1 MAALTST
8 MLNLADAR
16 KRVDPDDKMATIIE
30 MLAQENAIYQDM
42 PFLEGNLPTGHRTTV
57 RTSLPSVGYRA
68 LNQGVA
74 RSKSTTRQVD
84 FACGIL
90 EGRSAVDIE
99 LVNMQPNPA
108 AFRLS
113 EASAFME
120 AMAQKVA
127 LDVFYGNQDTDPK
140 GFTGLAPWFAN
151 SSQDSWE
158 NVVSGGGSG
167 SDNTSMWM
175 VCWGDRTVH
184 GVYPKNTIAGLEHT
198 TKDNTTVY
206 DSDNNPYDAHEDK
219 FVQRVGLAVRDWRY
233 VVCIPNIDVSA
244 LVANSSAANLIEKL
258 ITAYHKIPNM
268 NGVKPVIYC
277 NRTVST
283 ALDLQAR
290 RDTNVHLMLRE
301 VQGEFVNSFRGIP
314 IRTVDQ
320 LTDTEATVS

>member
-1 MAALTST
+1 MAALSST

-30 MLAQENAIYQDM
+30 MLSQQNAVYQDM
-42 PFLEGNLPTGHRTTV
+42 PFLEGNLATGHRTTV
-57 RTSLPSVGYRA
+57 RTSLPTVGYRS

-113 EASAFME
+113 EASAFLE

-151 SSQDSWE
+151 TTGDSGE
-158 NVVSGGGSG
+158 NVVKCGGAG
-167 SDNTSMWM
+167 SDNTSIWL
-175 VCWGDRTVH
+175 VCWGDRSIH
-184 GVYPKNTIAGLEHT
+184 GIYPKNTTAGLEHT

-206 DSDNNPYDAHEDK
+206 DASSNPYDAHEDK

-233 VVCIPNIDVSA
+233 AVRMCNVDVSA
-244 LVANSSAANLIEKL
+244 LVDNSSAANLIEKM
-258 ITAYHKIPNM
+258 IVAYHKIPNM
-268 NGVKPVIYC
+268 NGVTPVFYA
-277 NRTVST
+277 NRTVMT

-290 RDTNVHLMLRE
+290 RDTNVNLTLDN
-301 VQGEFVNSFRGIP
+301 VQGKPVTSFRGIP
-314 IRTVDQ
+314 IRIVDQ
-320 LTDTEATVS
+320 IVETEATIS